1 MSKVRTAASFLKRF
15 GLRRTLF
22 YYDQRRLEKELPFS
36 CFSLNGLE
44 RDHLWKLAKRHPI
57 SFGKVGEA
65 AEYWLLIPQDATI
78 APDFMA
84 ACSIRIAECK
94 KRPVVVYTDLAV
106 TGALPVEDEGTLWE
120 VNLPGVGACHGC
132 FFPDYALETAE
143 VLDFF
148 GGAICVAAD
157 WAKERGLD
165 TEEAIRS
172 ALRQHAFG
180 VEDVLHVDRILSH
193 QEHMVASLQETL
205 AVRNSE
211 KPLVSIVIPNKDQ
224 VETLKACLDSI
235 LTKTTYPNYEVVVI
249 ENNSIEE
256 ATFAY
261 YESLK
266 EPVRVVTCIT
276 DWNYSYINN
285 YGVRDCKGEILLF
298 LNNDTEIRSGDW
310 LDEMVSY
317 AQHEGVGAVGAKLLY
332 PDETIQHGGVTVGI
346 RGVAGHGYIG
356 WPGDAKGYLHRLEMP
371 QNVGAVTAACMMV
384 PRKVF
389 EQVGGFDEDMKVAF
403 NDTDLC
409 MKIRDAGYRI
419 VLTPQ
424 VVLTHFESKSRG
436 RDEQNPEKLARFNRE
451 SMTFQRRWFNQLRQ
465 GDPSYNVH
473 LSYDND
479 NFEVKHLWT

>member
-36 CFSLNGLE
+36 CFSLNALE
-44 RDHLWKLAKRHPI
+44 RDHLWKLAKKHPI
-57 SFGKVGEA
+57 SFGKVGEE
-65 AEYWLLIPQDATI
+65 AEYWILQPEDATL
-78 APDFMA
+78 ASDFMA
-84 ACSIRIAECK
+84 ACSIRIAERK
-94 KRPVVVYTDLAV
+94 HRPAVVYTDLAV
-106 TGALPVEDEGTLWE
+106 TGELSAEDKEILWE
-120 VNLPGVGACHGC
+120 TNLPGVGACHSC
-132 FFPDYALETAE
+132 FFPDYGLETAE
-143 VLDFF
+143 VLDYF
-148 GGAICVAAD
+148 GGSICVRSD
-157 WAKERGLD
+157 WAKERALD
-165 TEEAIRS
+165 TEEAIRE
-172 ALRQHAFG
+172 ALRNTALE
-180 VEDVLHVDRILSH
+180 EDDILHVDRVLST
-193 QEHMVASLQETL
+193 QAHMVAFHKKQLLAPKET
-205 AVRNSE
+205 

-224 VETLKACLDSI
+224 VETLKSCLDSI
-235 LTKTTYPNYEVVVI
+235 LELTAYPNYEVVII
-249 ENNSIEE
+249 ENNSTEE

-261 YESLK
+261 YESLQD
-266 EPVRVVTCIT
+266 PVRVVTCVT

-285 YGVRDCKGEILLF
+285 YGVKSCQGDILLF
-298 LNNDTEIRSGDW
+298 LNNDTTVRSADW

-317 AQHEGVGAVGAKLLY
+317 VQREGVGAVGAKLYY

-356 WPGDAKGYLHRLEMP
+356 WPAASKGYLRRLELP

-384 PRKVF
+384 PKDVF
-389 EQVGGFDEDMKVAF
+389 YQVGGFDEDMKVAF

-424 VVLTHFESKSRG
+424 VVLTHYESKSRG
-436 RDEQNPEKLARFNRE
+436 RDEQNAEKLERFNRE
-451 SMTFQRRWFNQLRQ
+451 SMTFQRRWFHQLRQ

-479 NFEVKHLWT
+479 NFEVKQLWT